1 MTYTET
7 GNVSSIENLYYVNHY
22 NHIKLYDSVN
32 GFIGNFEVWH
42 DSLNENKEYINLN
55 DQKCYI
61 EDIQE
66 Q

>member
-42 DSLNENKEYINLN
+42 DSLNENKEYITLN
-55 DQKCYI
+55 DRKCYI

>member
-22 NHIKLYDSVN
+22 NHIKLYDTVN

-42 DSLNENKEYINLN
+42 DSLNENKEYITLN
-55 DQKCYI
+55 DQKRYI

>member
-1 MTYTET
+1 MTFTET
-7 GNVSSIENLYYVNHY
+7 GNVSSKENLYYVNHY
-22 NHIKLYDSVN
+22 NHIKLYDAVN

-42 DSLNENKEYINLN
+42 DSLNENKEYITLN